1 MARSKGTLLV
11 EMTPV
16 FRLAGLLGAAL
27 VCAAISNAVAGPDR
41 RLDWIRREAPAAAA
55 AAAGASA
62 GSPSSGAPAQA
73 PWTEISGEDAARRRE
88 SGAIFFDARRSA
100 EYRSGHIAGAR
111 SLSVWEAG
119 LEAGIQKFFAEGHA
133 PGEDIVV
140 YCNGGECEDSHTLA
154 QKLFL
159 AGFDHVSVYKDGFPD
174 WKKRGLPIH
183 EGEQP

>member
-16 FRLAGLLGAAL
+16 FRLGALLGAAL

-41 RLDWIRREAPAAAA
+41 RLDWIRREAPAAPA

-62 GSPSSGAPAQA
+62 GSPSSGVPSQA

-100 EYRSGHIAGAR
+100 EYRTGHIAGAR

-119 LEAGIQKFFAEGHA
+119 LDEGIQKFFAEGHA
-133 PGEDIVV
+133 HGEEIVV
-140 YCNGGECEDSHTLA
+140 NCNGGE
-154 QKLFL
+154 
-159 AGFDHVSVYKDGFPD
+159 
-174 WKKRGLPIH
+174 
-183 EGEQP
+183 

>member
-1 MARSKGTLLV
+1 MGTLLV

-16 FRLAGLLGAAL
+16 LRLAGLLGAAL
-27 VCAAISNAVAGPDR
+27 VCAVISNAVAGPDR
-41 RLDWIRREAPAAAA
+41 RLDWIRREAPAPA
-55 AAAGASA
+55 ASA
-62 GSPSSGAPAQA
+62 SVGSAASPSSGAVTQA

-119 LEAGIQKFFAEGHA
+119 VEEGIQKFFGEGHA

-183 EGEQP
+183 GGDKP

>member
-1 MARSKGTLLV
+1 MARPKSALLV

-16 FRLAGLLGAAL
+16 FRLAALLGAAL
-27 VCAAISNAVAGPDR
+27 VCAAVSNAVAGPDR
-41 RLDWIRREAPAAAA
+41 RLDWIRRETPAAPAA
-55 AAAGASA
+55 GSAST
-62 GSPSSGAPAQA
+62 PSSGAPTQA

-119 LEAGIQKFFAEGHA
+119 LDEGIQKFFGEGHA